1 MTAPSPVA
9 AAASATSSAVDRPVR
24 VVGRLGPAVLAGAAL
39 GAAAWASDQLAYPW
53 SVLIPANGIAAWVAV
68 AFVVGALGRGWLGGA
83 IRGLVALLV
92 GVAVYEL
99 LTGTVGYGVASGG
112 AVHATL
118 VWGAV
123 SCAIGPV
130 FGAAGATWRG
140 ASGRR
145 RAIAVGL
152 LAAAFIAEGV
162 VFGGPRLVSGGDL
175 LAIDPGALLLAGEV
189 AIGLAL
195 PWILLRPDERR
206 DGYLAMLVLAVA
218 VAVAIGPA
226 YVIIRTVAD
235 RF

>member
-1 MTAPSPVA
+1 MTAPSPA
-9 AAASATSSAVDRPVR
+9 AATASAAVATPVR
-24 VVGRLGPAVLAGAAL
+24 VVGRLGPAVLGGAAL

-53 SVLIPANGIAAWVAV
+53 SVLIPANGIAAWIAV
-68 AFVVGALGRGWLGGA
+68 AFAVGALAGGTLGGA
-83 IRGLVALLV
+83 LRGLVALLA

-123 SCAIGPV
+123 SCAIGPL

-140 ASGRR
+140 SSGRR
-145 RAIAVGL
+145 RAVAVGL
-152 LAAAFIAEGV
+152 LAAAFVAEGL

-175 LAIDPGALLLAGEV
+175 LGIDPGAVVLAGEI
-189 AIGLAL
+189 ALGLSL
-195 PWILLRPDERR
+195 PWLLLPPAERR
-206 DGYLAMLVLAVA
+206 SGYAAMAVLAVA
-218 VAVAIGPA
+218 VALAIGPA
-226 YVIIRTVAD
+226 YVVIRSVAD